1 MKKSLR
7 TSALTTLREAEAST
21 ALICVKKLKFSAAL
35 SRNLRF

>member
-21 ALICVKKLKFSAAL
+21 ALLRIKKTEIWRS
-35 SRNLRF
+35 